1 MHFLCLALAVQGIL
15 LSLHQ
20 FFYHYAAI
28 QMNFIETRNVVK
40 QYDGYLAL
48 DRVSIDVPQGCV
60 FGLLGP
66 NGAGKTSLI
75 RILNMITRPDS
86 GEVLFDGHSLHE
98 KDITNIGYLPEERGL
113 YRKMKVAD
121 HIMYIARLRGMNSSD
136 ARRAMGKWLERFDL
150 TQWAD
155 KKIEAL
161 SKGMAQKVQFISTVI
176 HSPKL
181 LIFDEP
187 FSGFDPVNTEL
198 LKKEI
203 LHLHDEGATIIFST
217 HNMGSVEEVCE
228 EIALINHSRVV
239 LNGRVAEIRRRFSK
253 KLYQVGI
260 SDTMKIDPVE
270 GLFNIECVQPSL
282 FGGITANIR
291 LTDNA
296 PLHDAIAYINN
307 RYSLNAFQELLPSM
321 NEIFI
326 ETVSNNN
333 LQSV

>member
-1 MHFLCLALAVQGIL
+1 MQLKLTFFAMHFTLVIFAII
-15 LSLHQ
+15 
-20 FFYHYAAI
+20 FNHYANN
-28 QMNFIETRNVVK
+28 QMNFIETRDVVK
-40 QYDGYLAL
+40 QYDGHLAL
-48 DRVSIDVPQGCV
+48 DKVSINVPKGCV

-75 RILNMITRPDS
+75 RILNMITRADS
-86 GEVLFDGHSLHE
+86 GEVLFDGHPLHE
-98 KDITNIGYLPEERGL
+98 KDVTNIGYLPEERGL

-121 HIMYIARLRGMNSSD
+121 HILYIAQLRGMSRQA
-136 ARRAMGKWLERFDL
+136 ARSAMAEWLKRFEL
-150 TQWAD
+150 TEWAG

-176 HSPKL
+176 HSPQL

-203 LHLHDEGATIIFST
+203 LRLHDRGATIIFST

-239 LNGRVAEIRRRFSK
+239 LNGQVADIRRRFSK

-260 SDTMKIDPVE
+260 SSSMKLEPVE
-270 GLFNIECVQPSL
+270 GLYSVEQIQPSP
-282 FGGITANIR
+282 FGGIVANIR
-291 LTDNA
+291 LAGDTC
-296 PLHDAIAYINN
+296 LRDAVAY
-307 RYSLNAFQELLPSM
+307 LNEHYMLASFQELLPSM

-333 LQSV
+333 V